1 MRLHRQT
8 IWLVLSKMLWMSVWK
23 RIPTSM
29 KNHQRESNVEA
40 LETYAHAHTLPDGTF
55 ASPLEEENFNLLK
68 GEFERQRTQNN
79 PFLEDEGEL
88 GESSAPA
95 ISNVQVFEK
104 VLGAQRGIY
113 RGLGHKPSLS
123 SASSD
128 VSPHEKEKTRP

>member
-1 MRLHRQT
+1 MYIHG
-8 IWLVLSKMLWMSVWK
+8 LSFNYLCK
-23 RIPTSM
+23 I
-29 KNHQRESNVEA
+29 Q
-40 LETYAHAHTLPDGTF
+40 
-55 ASPLEEENFNLLK
+55 NLLK

>member
-1 MRLHRQT
+1 MFDCFL
-8 IWLVLSKMLWMSVWK
+8 
-23 RIPTSM
+23 
-29 KNHQRESNVEA
+29 
-40 LETYAHAHTLPDGTF
+40 
-55 ASPLEEENFNLLK
+55 NLLK

-128 VSPHEKEKTRP
+128 VSPHEKEKTRDVADDVASDVAGDMASDVADGVA